1 MHRVAPQGHSSTT
14 SSGRRRSLAAG
25 ACALM
30 LAVVLA
36 ACGSSGHAATAA
48 TKTSKP
54 ATTSGKA
61 GGSSLVVA
69 SNFLPASV
77 DPDPKNPSDAE
88 FASAVSTNL
97 GGQLFSYVGNATD
110 PATAPQVA
118 VPSPE
123 LAESASTSANGLT
136 VTVHLRPHV
145 LSQWG
150 DPLTSADV
158 VWTMKRVFNT
168 DLYGAILLKVANIN
182 PKDPATATGPLT
194 VAFHLLKP
202 TSVFEQALAVP
213 FLDILDEKAIKSHAV
228 KSDVWGRTW
237 LTTHSA
243 SFGPYEIAD
252 TDFPSKII
260 YADNPH
266 YWRGPAQITHA
277 TFIVESDDST
287 RLETLLSGEA
297 NFAIGLD
304 SGDLKKIDGESSVK
318 PYIQPNSPLLY
329 YLTFDLKNSQV
340 KSLALRRAVTTAINR
355 QQMVAVA
362 FNGAAKAV
370 TGCLPP
376 NIYPGE
382 STADGEVP
390 AAGSAAAAK
399 SDLKGVSG
407 THAVTIGYLT
417 STTTQAMAE
426 IMQQDLTAAGIKATL
441 LPYSSYT
448 VFAAAQ
454 AKSKFGIAIDGYG
467 PFLATAGYVFSNLL
481 VSTSGENLGGYDNPA
496 VDVAA
501 AKSMSTTGATQQAAL
516 ATSCKAMMSDVPV
529 AMLASGDTVSA
540 YGSDISKVSSSG
552 QIPLLYNTRIS
563 K

>member
-1 MHRVAPQGHSSTT
+1 
-14 SSGRRRSLAAG
+14 
-25 ACALM
+25 
-30 LAVVLA
+30 
-36 ACGSSGHAATAA
+36 
-48 TKTSKP
+48 
-54 ATTSGKA
+54 
-61 GGSSLVVA
+61 VA

>member
-552 QIPLLYNTRIS
+552 QIPLLYNTRLS

>member
-14 SSGRRRSLAAG
+14 SSGRRRSLGAG

-552 QIPLLYNTRIS
+552 QIPLLYNTRLS

>member
-61 GGSSLVVA
+61 SGSSLVVA

-552 QIPLLYNTRIS
+552 QIPLLYNTRLS

>member
-14 SSGRRRSLAAG
+14 SSGRRRSLGAG

-61 GGSSLVVA
+61 SGSSLVVA

-552 QIPLLYNTRIS
+552 QIPLLYNTRLS

>member
-14 SSGRRRSLAAG
+14 SSGRRRSLGAG

-61 GGSSLVVA
+61 SGSSLVVA